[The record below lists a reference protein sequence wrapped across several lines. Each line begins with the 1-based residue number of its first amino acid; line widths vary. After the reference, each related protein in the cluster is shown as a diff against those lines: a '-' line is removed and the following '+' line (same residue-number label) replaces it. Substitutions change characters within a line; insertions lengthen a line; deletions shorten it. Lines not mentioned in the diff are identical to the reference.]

1 MLKQIQYCLL
11 LIDILESCNN
21 TLKNPKVIETVT
33 AGFQI
38 NLNTDKLKAI
48 FIITDRITVTE
59 DANCELLT
67 CFGQMNIFS
76 HIGNCGRL
84 LSDTTSADLVDEC

>member
-1 MLKQIQYCLL
+1 
-11 LIDILESCNN
+11 
-21 TLKNPKVIETVT
+21 LKNPKVIETVT

-59 DANCELLT
+59 DANYELLT
-67 CFGQMNIFS
+67 CSG
-76 HIGNCGRL
+76 
-84 LSDTTSADLVDEC
+84 